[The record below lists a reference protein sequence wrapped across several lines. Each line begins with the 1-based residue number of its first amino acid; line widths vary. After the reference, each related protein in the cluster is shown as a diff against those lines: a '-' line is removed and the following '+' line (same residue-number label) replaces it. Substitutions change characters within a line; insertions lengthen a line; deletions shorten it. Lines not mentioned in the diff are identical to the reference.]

1 MLAAEVIPLT
11 RPDSEVVQT
20 IGVVSALHED
30 RVTVQAS
37 GRFLPARRALS
48 CLVEPAIDDRVW
60 LVGQPDA
67 YFIASVLERPS
78 TTSVQLGLD
87 GDVRLAARQGRLQM
101 VAAQGIELVTP
112 KELNLVADEFSL
124 RAGRG
129 RLLVDQLH
137 CLGQR
142 LLAELEQVKLLG
154 RWFDSALERVSQRV
168 KRSYRVVEEMDQV
181 RSEQIHY
188 QANKNLYLHGQNA
201 LMSAKDL
208 VKVDAGQIHIG

>member
-1 MLAAEVIPLT
+1 MLAAEVIPLM

-37 GRFLPARRALS
+37 GRSLSARRALS

-60 LVGQPDA
+60 LVGQPGA